1 MNTPELETERLRL
14 RRFTAEDAAAILAI
28 FGDVEANTFL
38 PWFPLKS
45 LEEARQLFERQYQP
59 VYRAE
64 RGYQYAICLKEDDIP
79 IGYVKVDL
87 DESHDLG
94 YGLRHEFWHRGIAAE
109 AARALV
115 EQVRRDGLPYLTAT
129 HDVNNPNS
137 GAVMKKLGMSINTP
151 MRSSGSP
158 RTSWCCSG
166 STRWIWT
173 GIAAG
178 HTSNTGSNPG
188 SIWWSRAYSRAGIL
202 CLQKVHRDDM
212 ISP

>member
-94 YGLRHEFWHRGIAAE
+94 YGLLASGHRCG
-109 AARALV
+109 
-115 EQVRRDGLPYLTAT
+115 
-129 HDVNNPNS
+129 
-137 GAVMKKLGMSINTP
+137 
-151 MRSSGSP
+151 GSP
-158 RTSWCCSG
+158 G
-166 STRWIWT
+166 
-173 GIAAG
+173 
-178 HTSNTGSNPG
+178 PG
-188 SIWWSRAYSRAGIL
+188 RAGEAGRAALSHSHSRCEQPQQRSGDEKVGNGLSIL
-202 CLQKVHRDDM
+202 L
-212 ISP
+212 

>member
-79 IGYVKVDL
+79 IG
-87 DESHDLG
+87 
-94 YGLRHEFWHRGIAAE
+94 
-109 AARALV
+109 
-115 EQVRRDGLPYLTAT
+115 
-129 HDVNNPNS
+129 
-137 GAVMKKLGMSINTP
+137 
-151 MRSSGSP
+151 
-158 RTSWCCSG
+158 
-166 STRWIWT
+166 
-173 GIAAG
+173 
-178 HTSNTGSNPG
+178 PG
-188 SIWWSRAYSRAGIL
+188 RAGEAGRAALSHSHSRCEQPQQRSGDEKVGNGLSIL
-202 CLQKVHRDDM
+202 L
-212 ISP
+212 

>member
-14 RRFTAEDAAAILAI
+14 RRFTAEGRSGHTGHFWRRGGQYLP
-28 FGDVEANTFL
+28 

-94 YGLRHEFWHRGIAAE
+94 YGLRMSFGIGAS
-109 AARALV
+109 L
-115 EQVRRDGLPYLTAT
+115 RRQ
-129 HDVNNPNS
+129 
-137 GAVMKKLGMSINTP
+137 
-151 MRSSGSP
+151 
-158 RTSWCCSG
+158 
-166 STRWIWT
+166 
-173 GIAAG
+173 
-178 HTSNTGSNPG
+178 PG
-188 SIWWSRAYSRAGIL
+188 PW
-202 CLQKVHRDDM
+202 
-212 ISP
+212 

>member
-1 MNTPELETERLRL
+1 MSQQKNRRGAERNEY
-14 RRFTAEDAAAILAI
+14 TGAGDGAAAPAAVHSGGRSGHTGHFWRRGGQYLP
-28 FGDVEANTFL
+28 

-137 GAVMKKLGMSINTP
+137 GAVMKKLGMVYQYSYEEQWHPKDIPVLFRLYQMDLDGNSGRP
-151 MRSSGSP
+151 HLRYWERS
-158 RTSWCCSG
+158 RVHMVEQ
-166 STRWIWT
+166 
-173 GIAAG
+173 GI
-178 HTSNTGSNPG
+178 
-188 SIWWSRAYSRAGIL
+188 
-202 CLQKVHRDDM
+202 
-212 ISP
+212 

>member
-64 RGYQYAICLKEDDIP
+64 RGYQYAICRKEDDIP

-137 GAVMKKLGMSINTP
+137 GAVMKKLGMVYQYSYEEQWQPKDIPVLFRLYQMDLDGNSGRP
-151 MRSSGSP
+151 HLRYWERS
-158 RTSWCCSG
+158 RVHMVEQ
-166 STRWIWT
+166 
-173 GIAAG
+173 GI
-178 HTSNTGSNPG
+178 
-188 SIWWSRAYSRAGIL
+188 
-202 CLQKVHRDDM
+202 
-212 ISP
+212 